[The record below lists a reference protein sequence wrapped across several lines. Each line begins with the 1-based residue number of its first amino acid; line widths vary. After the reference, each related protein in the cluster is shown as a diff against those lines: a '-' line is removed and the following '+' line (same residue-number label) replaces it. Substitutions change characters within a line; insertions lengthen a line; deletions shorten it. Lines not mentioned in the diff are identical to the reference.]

1 MTTEFLHR
9 IRKELTITLTGLHEV
24 VIAVSERVNR
34 KVQILKLH
42 WQASAV
48 DQQIE
53 SIHQR
58 VGEQIIARLTQQD
71 EAATSSDSNRQ
82 EIDRLLAE
90 ATSRIRVLKGDLGQV
105 EALMRELEAET
116 LRETLLK
123 VQHDLF
129 TRTASLERV
138 VVSHGAA
145 ASGRLPG
152 QLGLAA
158 STHVVAILRGTAI
171 LTQPDSIAFCPGDIV
186 ILIGRRDDLQA
197 DAPIFTHTQR
207 QRALA

>member
-9 IRKELTITLTGLHEV
+9 IRKELTVTLTGLHEV

-42 WQASAV
+42 WQASAM

-53 SIHQR
+53 TIHQR
-58 VGEQIIARLTQQD
+58 VGEQIVARLTED
-71 EAATSSDSNRQ
+71 GTATNSDSNRQ
-82 EIDRLLAE
+82 EIGHLLAE
-90 ATSRIRVLKGDLGQV
+90 ATSRIRILKGDLGQV

-138 VVSHGAA
+138 VVSHGAE
-145 ASGRLPG
+145 ASGRSPA

-171 LTQPDSIAFCPGDIV
+171 LTQPDGIAFHPGDIV
-186 ILIGRRDDLQA
+186 ILIGRRDDLQT
-197 DAPIFTHTQR
+197 DMHLFTQR

>member
-9 IRKELTITLTGLHEV
+9 IRKELTITLTGLHEA

-42 WQASAV
+42 WQASLV

-58 VGEQIIARLTQQD
+58 IGEQIVARLTQD
-71 EAATSSDSNRQ
+71 GATTNSDSNRQ
-82 EIDRLLAE
+82 EIGHLLAD
-90 ATSRIRVLKGDLGQV
+90 ATSRIRLLKCDLSQV

-145 ASGRLPG
+145 ASGRTPA

-158 STHVVAILRGTAI
+158 STHIVAILRGTAI
-171 LTQPDSIAFCPGDIV
+171 VTQPDSIAFRPGDIV
-186 ILIGRRDDLQA
+186 ILIGRRDALQT
-197 DAPIFTHTQR
+197 DTQLFTQR

>member
-53 SIHQR
+53 AIHQKI
-58 VGEQIIARLTQQD
+58 GEQIIALFTQEGSAPARESQRHELERLW
-71 EAATSSDSNRQ
+71 
-82 EIDRLLAE
+82 AE
-90 ATSRIRVLKGDLGQV
+90 ATSRIRVLQNDLVQV

-123 VQHDLF
+123 LQHDLF
-129 TRTASLERV
+129 TRAVSLERV

-145 ASGRLPG
+145 ASGRSAV

-158 STHVVAILRGTAI
+158 STHVVALLRGTTL
-171 LTQPDSIAFCPGDIV
+171 LTQPETIALHPGDIV
-186 ILIGRRDDLQA
+186 VLIGRREDLQT
-197 DAPIFTHTQR
+197 DMLTFTQR

>member
-71 EAATSSDSNRQ
+71 GAATSSDSDRQ
-82 EIDRLLAE
+82 EIGRLLAE
-90 ATSRIRVLKGDLGQV
+90 ATSRIRVLKGVLGQM

-123 VQHDLF
+123 IQHDLF

-138 VVSHGAA
+138 VISHGASS
-145 ASGRLPG
+145 SGRSPA

-171 LTQPDSIAFCPGDIV
+171 LAQPDSIALRPGDIV
-186 ILIGRRDDLQA
+186 ILIGRQDDLPTDTQL
-197 DAPIFTHTQR
+197 FTQR

>member
-34 KVQILKLH
+34 KVQILTLH
-42 WQASAV
+42 WQASAA
-48 DQQIE
+48 DRQIDA
-53 SIHQR
+53 IHQKI
-58 VGEQIIARLTQQD
+58 GEQIIALFAHEGSAPAREPQ
-71 EAATSSDSNRQ
+71 RH
-82 EIDRLLAE
+82 EIERLLAE
-90 ATSRIRVLKGDLGQV
+90 ATARIRVLKNDLGQV

-123 VQHDLF
+123 LQHDLF
-129 TRTASLERV
+129 TRAVSLERV
-138 VVSHGAA
+138 VVGHGAA
-145 ASGRLPG
+145 ASGRSAT

-158 STHVVAILRGTAI
+158 STHVVALLRGATL
-171 LTQPDSIAFCPGDIV
+171 LTQPETIVFRPGDIV
-186 ILIGRRDDLQA
+186 ILIGRREDLQT
-197 DAPIFTHTQR
+197 DLLTFTQR

>member
-9 IRKELTITLTGLHEV
+9 IRKELTVTLTGLHEV

-42 WQASAV
+42 WQASAM

-53 SIHQR
+53 AIHQR
-58 VGEQIIARLTQQD
+58 IGEQIVSRLT
-71 EAATSSDSNRQ
+71 EGGAATHSDSNRQ
-82 EIDRLLAE
+82 EIDHLLAE
-90 ATSRIRVLKGDLGQV
+90 ATSRIRLLKGDLGQV

-129 TRTASLERV
+129 TRAASLERV
-138 VVSHGAA
+138 VVNHGAS
-145 ASGRLPG
+145 ASGRAPA

-171 LTQPDSIAFCPGDIV
+171 LTQPDSIAFRPGDIV
-186 ILIGRRDDLQA
+186 ILIGRRDDLQT
-197 DAPIFTHTQR
+197 DTQLFTQR

>member
-48 DQQIE
+48 EQQIE

-58 VGEQIIARLTQQD
+58 VGEQIIARLTQD
-71 EAATSSDSNRQ
+71 GAAANPDSNRQ
-82 EIDRLLAE
+82 EIDRFLAE

-145 ASGRLPG
+145 ASGRSPA

-171 LTQPDSIAFCPGDIV
+171 LAQPDSIALRPGDIV
-186 ILIGRRDDLQA
+186 ILIGRQDDLQT
-197 DAPIFTHTQR
+197 DTQLFTQR

>member
-58 VGEQIIARLTQQD
+58 VGEQIIARLTQD
-71 EAATSSDSNRQ
+71 GAAANPDSNRL

-138 VVSHGAA
+138 VISHGAA
-145 ASGRLPG
+145 ASGRSPA

-171 LTQPDSIAFCPGDIV
+171 LAQPDSIALRPGDIV
-186 ILIGRRDDLQA
+186 ILIGRQDDLPTDTQL
-197 DAPIFTHTQR
+197 FTQR

>member
-53 SIHQR
+53 SIHQKI
-58 VGEQIIARLTQQD
+58 GEQIIALLAQD
-71 EAATSSDSNRQ
+71 GSTPSREPQRQ
-82 EIDRLLAE
+82 EIEHRLAE
-90 ATSRIRVLKGDLGQV
+90 ATSRIRVLKNDLTQV

-123 VQHDLF
+123 LQHDLF
-129 TRTASLERV
+129 ARAVSLERV
-138 VVSHGAA
+138 VVGHGAA
-145 ASGRLPG
+145 ASGRSAA

-158 STHVVAILRGTAI
+158 STHVVAVLRGAT
-171 LTQPDSIAFCPGDIV
+171 LLGQPEAIAFRPGDIV
-186 ILIGRRDDLQA
+186 LLIGRREDLHT
-197 DAPIFTHTQR
+197 DVLTFTQR

>member
-9 IRKELTITLTGLHEV
+9 IRKELTVTLTGLHEV

-42 WQASAV
+42 WQASAM

-53 SIHQR
+53 AIHQR
-58 VGEQIIARLTQQD
+58 VGEQIVARLTED
-71 EAATSSDSNRQ
+71 GAAPNSDSNRQ
-82 EIDRLLAE
+82 EIDHLLAE
-90 ATSRIRVLKGDLGQV
+90 ATSRIRLLKGDLGQV

-145 ASGRLPG
+145 AIGRAPA
-152 QLGLAA
+152 QLGLAS
-158 STHVVAILRGTAI
+158 STHVVAILRGSAI
-171 LTQPDSIAFCPGDIV
+171 VTQPDRLVFRAGDIV
-186 ILIGRRDDLQA
+186 ILIGRRDDLQT
-197 DAPIFTHTQR
+197 DTQLFTQR

>member
-9 IRKELTITLTGLHEV
+9 IRKELTITLAGLHEA
-24 VIAVSERVNR
+24 VIAISERVNR

-53 SIHQR
+53 AVHQR
-58 VGEQIIARLTQQD
+58 IGEQVIARLAQD
-71 EAATSSDSNRQ
+71 GTAAHPDSTRQ
-82 EIDRLLAE
+82 EINHLLAE
-90 ATSRIRVLKGDLGQV
+90 ATARIHVLKGDLGLV

-129 TRTASLERV
+129 TRNSALERLV
-138 VVSHGAA
+138 VNHGAA
-145 ASGRLPG
+145 
-152 QLGLAA
+152 
-158 STHVVAILRGTAI
+158 
-171 LTQPDSIAFCPGDIV
+171 
-186 ILIGRRDDLQA
+186 
-197 DAPIFTHTQR
+197 
-207 QRALA
+207 

>member
-9 IRKELTITLTGLHEV
+9 IRKELTITLTGMHEV

-53 SIHQR
+53 AIHQR
-58 VGEQIIARLTQQD
+58 VGEQMVTLLSQEGPGPVR
-71 EAATSSDSNRQ
+71 EAHRQ
-82 EIDRLLAE
+82 EAERLLTE
-90 ATSRIRVLKGDLGQV
+90 ATNRIRTLKGDLGQV

-123 VQHDLF
+123 LQHDLF
-129 TRTASLERV
+129 TRAASLERV
-138 VVSHGAA
+138 VVNHGSAA
-145 ASGRLPG
+145 AGRPAA
-152 QLGLAA
+152 QLGLAD
-158 STHVVAILRGTAI
+158 STHVVAILRGATLLA
-171 LTQPDSIAFCPGDIV
+171 QPESIALHPGDIV
-186 ILIGRRDDLQA
+186 ILIGRQTDLPGDLA
-197 DAPIFTHTQR
+197 LFTQR

>member
-58 VGEQIIARLTQQD
+58 VGEQIIARLTQD
-71 EAATSSDSNRQ
+71 GAAANPDSNRQ
-82 EIDRLLAE
+82 EIDRFLAE

-145 ASGRLPG
+145 ASGRSPA

-171 LTQPDSIAFCPGDIV
+171 LAQPDSIALRPGDIV
-186 ILIGRRDDLQA
+186 ILIGRQDDLQT
-197 DAPIFTHTQR
+197 DTQLFTQR